1 MNFIFFK
8 MIFFFFLFLIMIN
21 NILEI
26 VNILMYNL
34 YINNKLKYI
43 TNIKNL
49 INIKKYNK
57 IKKKL

>member
-1 MNFIFFK
+1 

-43 TNIKNL
+43 PNIKNL

>member
-43 TNIKNL
+43 PNIKNL